1 MGQNSSSESSR
12 LASMPPTA
20 WRSSGVPARSSLANW
35 LRPSASAR
43 LTCMCMPVP
52 ARSEKGLAM
61 KQACMPWAW
70 ATPLT
75 RRL

>member
-20 WRSSGVPARSSLANW
+20 WRSSGVPAGSSLAN
-35 LRPSASAR
+35 RFVPAASASD
-43 LTCMCMPVP
+43 TCMCMPVP
-52 ARSEKGLAM
+52 AISANGLAM
-61 KQACMPWAW
+61 KQACMPCLC

-75 RRL
+75 MRL